1 MCMEY
6 ILLEISEEK
15 NNFSQ
20 LRNTS
25 IVNVLKIVRRVETM
39 PRVLLLI

>member
-1 MCMEY
+1 MEY

>member
-1 MCMEY
+1 MEY

-25 IVNVLKIVRRVETM
+25 IVNVLKIVRRVETV